1 MDPLYETEAD
11 LPGLVAAAESG
22 SGSGGGLGVGADS
35 PEEDGEDGVA
45 GAAVLPVGDR
55 GDESP
60 LPPSPSAY
68 VPNSHHHLH
77 NHHQQQQHHH
87 LLLHPHIY
95 ASHHH
100 HHRRANLLHHHHHFH
115 HLHPHLNNS
124 NNNNDGVVDDD
135 EDGIVNH
142 HHNNSNN
149 NGSSENED
157 DFTTPK
163 EGSPYAAPVY
173 IPDDVPIPGDLELR
187 ESSVPG
193 AGLGVWAKAHVA
205 AGERFGPYSTNPE
218 AAGKDGSFGWEVG
231 NVSGLVVYRL
241 LVLLLCSTRNPSKG
255 YFLDRCHYGAG
266 RG

>member
-1 MDPLYETEAD
+1 MNPLC
-11 LPGLVAAAESG
+11 
-22 SGSGGGLGVGADS
+22 
-35 PEEDGEDGVA
+35 
-45 GAAVLPVGDR
+45 
-55 GDESP
+55 P
-60 LPPSPSAY
+60 LPRAPTSPTATTTSTTTT
-68 VPNSHHHLH
+68 N
-77 NHHQQQQHHH
+77 
-87 LLLHPHIY
+87 
-95 ASHHH
+95 
-100 HHRRANLLHHHHHFH
+100 
-115 HLHPHLNNS
+115 NNS
-124 NNNNDGVVDDD
+124 TTTCCCTPTYTPPTTTTT
-135 EDGIVNH
+135 DGIVNH